1 MLFMEKQNIFCRF
14 SHRNHALSV
23 GLRKIMFGK
32 NSSIYLKNGIYLFLN
47 AVSRHLSLL
56 LFTPEPRT
64 CCVAAE
70 EHDSSGSLGFAK
82 RIFMPKLQVTGHGVN
97 SNLRFCRSRAKAQ
110 MACAV
115 QKGVLYLGRLLNQV
129 RIRGIWMEIQLWRQI
144 LNPYELAVRELIT
157 KFNHVIREHREKG
170 LYSPIEHV
178 CGRVKAV
185 PSILDKLQKKK
196 ITLDRMED
204 EIDDIAG
211 IRITCQFVE
220 DIEKV
225 VELVR
230 KRSDMEVVS
239 EKDYIHNT
247 KPSGYRS
254 YHMIVDY
261 QVETLQG
268 PKSLRAE
275 IQIRT
280 LAMDFW
286 ATIEHSLQY
295 KYKANIPE
303 HIRERLSNAADA
315 ILALDKEMSSVRSE
329 IMDAQNSSLSQLKL
343 VEDILNNIEN
353 LYRISNK
360 REVNKIQDEFYRI
373 YQMHDITK
381 LKQFHRQLDIISEGY
396 RAQAVTVDLEEQ

>member
-1 MLFMEKQNIFCRF
+1 MIF
-14 SHRNHALSV
+14 
-23 GLRKIMFGK
+23 
-32 NSSIYLKNGIYLFLN
+32 
-47 AVSRHLSLL
+47 
-56 LFTPEPRT
+56 P
-64 CCVAAE
+64 
-70 EHDSSGSLGFAK
+70 
-82 RIFMPKLQVTGHGVN
+82 TGHESDRYRRMFYNKGSIIRDLDIYFFLGAVM
-97 SNLRFCRSRAKAQ
+97 AKTR

-115 QKGVLYLGRLLNQV
+115 QRGVLYLVRLLNQV

-144 LNPYELAVRELIT
+144 LSPYELAVRELIT

-178 CGRVKAV
+178 SGRVKAV

-196 ITLDRMED
+196 ITLDRMEE

-230 KRSDMEVVS
+230 KRSDMEVVR

-254 YHMIVDY
+254 YHIIVDY

-268 PKSLRAE
+268 PKPLRAE

-303 HIRERLSNAADA
+303 HIRGRLSNAANA